1 MFKANIL
8 ETIFQIIAR
17 VFQFGTEGCL
27 KFVKALA
34 WLAETNLGKL
44 VFGEILSGFI
54 ITPLSLLCDLLWG
67 IAAFIIFNDSKFGKW
82 VMSVIAFL
90 VGVIISGIG
99 APEWCVIIIS
109 VVSIIIALF
118 LQSHTNLL
126 GKDKI
131 NKVK

>member
-1 MFKANIL
+1 MKL
-8 ETIFQIIAR
+8 
-17 VFQFGTEGCL
+17 
-27 KFVKALA
+27 VKALA

-99 APEWCVIIIS
+99 APEWCVILMP
-109 VVSIIIALF
+109 VVFIVSALF
-118 LQSHTNLL
+118 LQNYPYLV

>member
-1 MFKANIL
+1 M
-8 ETIFQIIAR
+8 
-17 VFQFGTEGCL
+17 